1 MIDRLLVA
9 NRGEIACRIFRTA
22 RRLGIECLAV
32 HSAADQNAEHVRQ
45 ADGSWYLGPAPAAE
59 SYLNMDRILQCAE
72 RGRIDAI
79 HPGYG
84 FLSENPEFATRVI
97 EAGITFVGP
106 PPDAMRAVGDKRT
119 ARLRMKKIG
128 IPVVPGEEKVQT
140 VAEFRTAAKRI
151 GYPVLVKAAAGG
163 GGRGMRRV
171 DSPDELNSALHAARH
186 EAKAAF
192 GDGRLLLERCVELA
206 RHIEVQIFADSQG
219 GLVHLFERDCSLQRR
234 HQKIIEEAP
243 APGLDEDLTLQ
254 LREAALRVAREVGYV
269 GAGTVE
275 FLVPRDGPDPFY
287 FLEMNARLQVEHTV
301 TEEITGE
308 DLVEWQL
315 RVAAGETLPRTQEEL
330 AVTGH
335 AIQARLCA
343 EDPSDDFRPSPKP
356 LRRLVLPE
364 PGPGL
369 RIDSGVVEGSAIP
382 PDYDSLVAK
391 IVASGPN
398 RDAARARL
406 YRALRSIH
414 VTGPATNRN
423 MLLSMICSHRFYTTG
438 SKEENE
444 GTDTALMDR
453 LSAEYFSDE
462 QRHEPRLLAAAG
474 LHVHLV
480 NAAGRRQQRAAT
492 SDPHSPFADSDGWAM
507 CGLRASYPV
516 KIRHGYKFWSVIL
529 WTSFDDPEEWYAG
542 ARPAGPPY
550 GTFTM
555 PYLCMLR
562 VVPGS
567 GDRIGFGEGNGSP
580 RPEEIPGDGR
590 GFLSAHAGMFT
601 QSTLQ
606 IRVFANGL
614 LEPKPGEFPNT
625 ILTARV
631 FADGPHL
638 EVEYEGTYGDELWQ
652 MEFIPQSVT
661 DEDRADTDAGCRA
674 PLPGRVLRCRVKPG
688 DQVIEGAE
696 LVTIEAMKTE
706 HVLRAPASGTVS
718 AVYCAVGDTVEE
730 GVELLAFE
738 ADKTE

>member
-1 MIDRLLVA
+1 MIRRLLVA

-22 RRLGIECLAV
+22 RRLGIKCVAV
-32 HSAADQNAEHVRQ
+32 HSAADENAEHVRQ
-45 ADGSWYLGPAPAAE
+45 ADESWYLGPAPAAE
-59 SYLNMDRILQCAE
+59 SYLNMDRILQLAE
-72 RGRIDAI
+72 RSIDAI

-119 ARLRMKKIG
+119 ARLRMKKIS
-128 IPVVPGEEKVQT
+128 IPVVPGEEKVRT
-140 VAEFRTAAKRI
+140 VAEFRTAARRI

-171 DSPDELNSALHAARH
+171 DTPDELSSALHAARH

-192 GDGRLLLERCVELA
+192 GDGRLLLEHCVESA

-219 GLVHLFERDCSLQRR
+219 GIVHLFERDCSLQRR

-406 YRALRSIH
+406 YRALPLHPCDRTGDQPEHAAEPDPLAH
-414 VTGPATNRN
+414 VRH
-423 MLLSMICSHRFYTTG
+423 HRFEGKERGHRHRPDGPSVREVFFRGERARAPTAG
-438 SKEENE
+438 S
-444 GTDTALMDR
+444 GRTAR
-453 LSAEYFSDE
+453 PSRQCCRAT
-462 QRHEPRLLAAAG
+462 AAAG
-474 LHVHLV
+474 CDIGSAFPLCRLGWLGDVRIQGV
-480 NAAGRRQQRAAT
+480 P
-492 SDPHSPFADSDGWAM
+492 SCEDPT
-507 CGLRASYPV
+507 R
-516 KIRHGYKFWSVIL
+516 
-529 WTSFDDPEEWYAG
+529 
-542 ARPAGPPY
+542 
-550 GTFTM
+550 
-555 PYLCMLR
+555 
-562 VVPGS
+562 
-567 GDRIGFGEGNGSP
+567 
-580 RPEEIPGDGR
+580 
-590 GFLSAHAGMFT
+590 
-601 QSTLQ
+601 LQ
-606 IRVFANGL
+606 IL
-614 LEPKPGEFPNT
+614 
-625 ILTARV
+625 
-631 FADGPHL
+631 
-638 EVEYEGTYGDELWQ
+638 
-652 MEFIPQSVT
+652 
-661 DEDRADTDAGCRA
+661 
-674 PLPGRVLRCRVKPG
+674 
-688 DQVIEGAE
+688 
-696 LVTIEAMKTE
+696 
-706 HVLRAPASGTVS
+706 
-718 AVYCAVGDTVEE
+718 VGDPVD
-730 GVELLAFE
+730 LL
-738 ADKTE
+738 

>member
-1 MIDRLLVA
+1 MIRRLLVA

-22 RRLGIECLAV
+22 RRLGIKCVAV
-32 HSAADQNAEHVRQ
+32 HSAADENAEHVRQ
-45 ADGSWYLGPAPAAE
+45 ADESWYLGPAPAAE
-59 SYLNMDRILQCAE
+59 SYLNMDRILQLAE
-72 RGRIDAI
+72 RSIDAI

-84 FLSENPEFATRVI
+84 FLSENPEFATRVLK
-97 EAGITFVGP
+97 AGITFVGP

-128 IPVVPGEEKVQT
+128 IPVVPGEEKVRT
-140 VAEFRTAAKRI
+140 VAEFRTAARRI

-171 DSPDELNSALHAARH
+171 DTPDELSSALHAARH

-192 GDGRLLLERCVELA
+192 GDGRLLLEHCVESA

-219 GLVHLFERDCSLQRR
+219 GIVHLFERDCSLQRR

-398 RDAARARL
+398 RDAARGRL

-423 MLLSMICSHRFYTTG
+423 MLLSLIRSHMFATTG
-438 SKEENE
+438 SKEKNE

-453 LSAEYFSDE
+453 LSARYFSE
-462 QRHEPRLLAAAG
+462 GKGHEPRLLAAAG

-480 NAAGRRQQRAAT
+480 NAAGQRRRRAAT

-507 CGLRASYPV
+507 CGFKASHPV

-529 WTSFDDPEEWYAG
+529 WTSFDDPEDWYAEVC
-542 ARPAGPPY
+542 PAPPY

-562 VVPGS
+562 AVPGS
-567 GDRIGFGEGNGSP
+567 GDGIDIGGENGNP
-580 RPEEIPGDGR
+580 RLEEIPGDGR

-606 IRVFANGL
+606 IRVFADGRL
-614 LEPKPGEFPNT
+614 TPEPGELLPGG
-625 ILTARV
+625 IETARV

-638 EVEYEGTYGDELWQ
+638 EVEYERAYGDELWQ
-652 MEFIPQSVT
+652 MEFIPHAVT
-661 DEDRADTDAGCRA
+661 DGDRADTEAGCRA

-688 DQVIEGAE
+688 DKVIEGAE

-706 HVLRAPASGTVS
+706 HVLRAPTSGTVS
-718 AVYCAVGDTVEE
+718 AVYCAVGDTIEE